1 MKITE
6 ILTELRKNPKQN
18 PKITSNTELL
28 NAASKMMKDSG
39 NARDLFISFTSI
51 DKLGINPQSKYKT
64 PIGIYSYPA
73 AYVIDKVAN
82 SLPMEVLPF
91 AGENEYATIFKCKGN
106 IIDIDL
112 MDNEEANNYY
122 KKIAEYWSQQS
133 GKDWKT
139 SVDEVENIINSA
151 EDKSRINHMAG
162 GRFWYVTMK
171 VSKLLGQAKAQ
182 KKFPT
187 GLNQFPPSEVSWNK
201 LLRAIGID
209 GIVDNGFGIIHTS
222 EPYQAVFFSIDAID
236 VVKQVYNKPSYL
248 PNEID
253 KSTEQGNL
261 TKEYMTSKHK
271 QFRFMNL
278 NDQKKWV
285 RANPTDIRFMPNPPE
300 DFQFEVC
307 KQDPAAIVG
316 IRNPS
321 EKLQLYLVN
330 IRGPNISYILKT
342 VRKPSQAVQIAAL
355 KGRSSADAMY
365 VFEQIMAHG
374 IWPTPAVQMAAVSQD
389 FEKTLKLLTKYKF
402 NPSQDVRLEIER
414 QIERRKHW

>member
-6 ILTELRKNPKQN
+6 ILTELRKNPEQN
-18 PKITSNTELL
+18 PKITANTELL
-28 NAASKMMKDSG
+28 RAASKMMKDSE
-39 NARDLFISFTSI
+39 NVSNLFISFTAV

-64 PIGIYSYPA
+64 PVGIYSYPA
-73 AYVIDKVAN
+73 SYVIDKVAN
-82 SLPMEVLPF
+82 SFSMSRLPF
-91 AGENEYATIFKCKGN
+91 AGESEYANIFKGKGN

-139 SVDEVENIINSA
+139 SVDEVEDIINSA
-151 EDKSRINHMAG
+151 EDNARINHMAG

-171 VSKLLGQAKAQ
+171 VSKLLGKAKAQ

-236 VVKQVYNKPSYL
+236 VVKQVHNRPNYL
-248 PNEID
+248 PYRIE
-253 KSTEQGNL
+253 KSTEQGKL
-261 TKEYMTSKHK
+261 TKDYMTSKNE
-271 QFRFMNL
+271 RYRNMSV

-285 RANPTDIRFMPNPPE
+285 RANPSDIRFMPNPPE
-300 DFQFEVC
+300 DFQWEIC
-307 KQDPAAIVG
+307 TQDPDAIAG

-321 EKLQLYLVN
+321 EELQLWVTKRSTWGLNYV
-330 IRGPNISYILKT
+330 LKT
-342 VRKPSQAVQIAAL
+342 VRRPSQAVQLTAVNQTANAL
-355 KGRSSADAMY
+355 EWIIEA
-365 VFEQIMAHG
+365 G
-374 IWPTPAVQMAAVSQD
+374 IWPTPAVQMAAFGLNRQL
-389 FEKTLKLLTKYKF
+389 TLDLLAKAKI
-402 NPSQDVRLEIER
+402 NPCSEVKQAQER
-414 QIERRKHW
+414 WIERRKHW